1 VVVARIIR
9 ICSAALLALCP
20 APALAGVPE
29 PSALGLYV
37 RARAAIGAGQPVQ
50 AAQSYAAALTAD
62 PESTT
67 IAARAYR
74 VAVEAGDYDLALRS
88 LRTIGATDALPA
100 DAQILLYI
108 AALRD
113 RDWARAKAQLEV
125 VAKQPGLGFLAPMLG
140 SWLELTTRTPVVVNA
155 GKAVDQRPNAYA
167 AENAALIAL
176 ARGRNDDALLAIKTL
191 WTIDPYRAGSLR
203 LAAASLLADRK
214 LKDQAAKLLVADDA
228 AVMRA
233 RALIA
238 TGKPLGISVDSPLDG
253 TAFLLARVAGDLI
266 VEGSARPALS
276 IARLASFAAPGNP
289 RIQLMLAGA
298 LSGRGRHAEALAI
311 AETLTRNPVYGEDA
325 ASLRIDALEKSGRVD
340 AALAE
345 ARGRADRSANDAA
358 RVGDIEARRGNHAA
372 AYRAYSGAIARL
384 GGQADAKLIYA
395 AGNAADM
402 AGDWSS
408 ARPML
413 ERALALA
420 PDDPVILNELGYGLI
435 ANDRDLARGAK
446 LIARAAELQPNNA
459 VIIDSL
465 GWAQFRKGA
474 LGEAITLLERAMAMD
489 LNQPD
494 IAEHLGDAYWTA
506 GRRIDARYTW
516 TAARTQAEGEQ
527 RSRLDSKIADGLGA
541 R

>member
-1 VVVARIIR
+1 MAPTIR
-9 ICSAALLALCP
+9 TCSAALLALYP
-20 APALAGVPE
+20 SLAMAGVPE

-37 RARAAIGAGQPVQ
+37 RARVAIGAGQPVQ
-50 AAQSYAAALTAD
+50 AAESYAAALTAD
-62 PESTT
+62 PDSTT

-74 VAVEAGDYDLALRS
+74 IAVEAGDYDLALRS
-88 LRTIGATDALPA
+88 LRTIAVADALPA

-113 RDWARAKAQLEV
+113 RDWARAKTQLDV

-140 SWLELTTRTPVVVNA
+140 GWLELATLAPVVVNA

-176 ARGRNDDALLAIKTL
+176 ARGRNDDALQTIKTL
-191 WTIDPYRAGSLR
+191 WAIDPYRAGSLR
-203 LAAASLLADRK
+203 LAAASLLEDRK
-214 LKDQAAKLLVADDA
+214 LKDQAADLLVADDA
-228 AVMRA
+228 AVVRA

-238 TGKPLGISVDSPLDG
+238 AGKPLGISVDTPLDG

-266 VEGSARPALS
+266 VEGGARSALT
-276 IARLASFAAPGNP
+276 IARLASFAAPENP

-298 LSGRGRHAEALAI
+298 LSGRGRHGEALAI
-311 AETLTRNPVYGEDA
+311 AETLMRDPVYGEDA
-325 ASLRIDALEKSGRVD
+325 ASLRIDALEKTGRVD

-372 AYRAYSGAIARL
+372 AYTAYSGAIARL
-384 GGQADAKLIYA
+384 GGNADAKLIYA

-402 AGDWSS
+402 AGDWPN

-413 ERALALA
+413 EHALALA

-435 ANDRDLARGAK
+435 ANDLDLARGAK

-489 LNQPD
+489 LNQPE

-527 RSRLDSKIADGLGA
+527 RSRLDTKIADGLGA